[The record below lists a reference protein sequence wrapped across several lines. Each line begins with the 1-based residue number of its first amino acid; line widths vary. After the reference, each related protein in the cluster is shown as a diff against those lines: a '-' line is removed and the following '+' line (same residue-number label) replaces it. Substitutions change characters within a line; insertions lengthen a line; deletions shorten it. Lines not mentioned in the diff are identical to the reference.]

1 MSSFNFD
8 YTIDQAKD
16 CINEAESQLRDLVS
30 TVFSSIYGLDWE
42 NSQAVWDQTTRQK
55 LDVVRYEEKKRFPNQ
70 RLSDRLIDYSDIL
83 HLKSLIQKNW
93 QYFDR
98 IFASKD
104 KTMSQFDM
112 LQIIRN
118 PLMHSR
124 PEVLPHQKHLCLG
137 ICGEFLLAIENW
149 RQGYIHQIKEY
160 TVLFRFTAYPNNE
173 DENDAQLHAKY
184 LAEELKYPPLSIW
197 HRQWGIDVYAFLSL
211 LVFRLN

>member
-1 MSSFNFD
+1 LSSFIFD

-55 LDVVRYEEKKRFPNQ
+55 LEVVRYEEKKRFPNQ

-112 LQIIRN
+112 VAHVVKTEKLAKLRAT
-118 PLMHSR
+118 
-124 PEVLPHQKHLCLG
+124 
-137 ICGEFLLAIENW
+137 FLLF
-149 RQGYIHQIKEY
+149 GYYSFCICPAD
-160 TVLFRFTAYPNNE
+160 T
-173 DENDAQLHAKY
+173 
-184 LAEELKYPPLSIW
+184 S
-197 HRQWGIDVYAFLSL
+197 
-211 LVFRLN
+211 